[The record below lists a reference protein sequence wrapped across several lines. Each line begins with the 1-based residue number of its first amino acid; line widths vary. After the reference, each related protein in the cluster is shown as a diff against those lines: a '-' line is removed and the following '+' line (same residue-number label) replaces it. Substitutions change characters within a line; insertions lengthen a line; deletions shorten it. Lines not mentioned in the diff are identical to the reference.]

1 MPASSSF
8 VIDVTTET
16 FERDVVEQSMQR
28 PVVIDFWAPWCG
40 PCRQLGPLLE
50 RLAEEHRGQFTLAKV
65 NVDEEQ
71 QLAMAFRVQS
81 IPYVVAL
88 DQGQPIDAFQGAL
101 PEERL
106 REWLKGFLPSPAD
119 DLARRG
125 MELESS
131 DPAGAERAYR
141 DALEL
146 APDAD
151 ALRIRLAR
159 VLLAQD
165 RDDEARR
172 IINQLDERGFLE
184 PEAATIKS
192 QLELREAAAESGG
205 LEQARRA
212 AAENPDDLMLQ
223 IRLADALAVARR
235 HEEALE
241 TLLRVIQRDKAGAG
255 VEAKE
260 TMVKIFDMLGPGSEL
275 TSAYRRRLATLLY

>member
-28 PVVIDFWAPWCG
+28 PVVNDFWAPWCG

-260 TMVKIFDMLGPGSEL
+260 TMVKVFDMLGPGSEL
-275 TSAYRRRLATLLY
+275 TSTYRRRLATVLY